1 MIFLMDLTI
10 FSDPAS
16 LVLVIVPLGAALLI
30 IGMARRSSGSITH
43 AELRKRMKHLL

>member
-1 MIFLMDLTI
+1 MDLTI
-10 FSDPAS
+10 LGDSAS
-16 LVLVIVPLGAALLI
+16 LVLVVVPLCVAILL